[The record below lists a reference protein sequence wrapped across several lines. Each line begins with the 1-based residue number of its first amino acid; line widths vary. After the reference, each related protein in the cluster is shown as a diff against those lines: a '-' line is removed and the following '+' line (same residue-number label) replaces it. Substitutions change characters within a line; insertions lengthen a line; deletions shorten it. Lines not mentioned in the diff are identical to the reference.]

1 MSVLSGMSRLAEE
14 GFARAALQSGCH
26 FSAGLAE
33 ARALMASGR
42 PDEAENVLA
51 TLAAPNARGEVTL
64 ALVRARNLFF
74 ALNRSADAEAAL
86 RAGEEAL
93 AARGLAGSPASLA
106 RTGKDAVRGFTGS
119 GAPLVRT
126 SADAPA
132 ARTLPASLGAMELHA
147 LRARFAFAQG
157 DPRAAL
163 AMAAPVEADPT
174 APDAARVRAAVA
186 MAEALAVCGRRDEA
200 IAVARRWEPACVR
213 YLAGAQAL
221 AHWLAGSLP
230 EATYEAERSY
240 AAATDPQGWAVAAL
254 LLGHVWLSRGD
265 TDAALRWFRESS
277 VLLRACD
284 PVGMRPAALAGIAQA
299 AAQAGDAAHAAKAIA
314 ELDRLPHTSGRGVGE
329 ELGLARAWAA
339 YALGDHTRAIA
350 LATAVLATAE
360 ARGADGFAA
369 RARTELARLAA

>member
-1 MSVLSGMSRLAEE
+1 MPMLAEG
-14 GFARAALQSGCH
+14 GFARAALQSGCR

-33 ARALMASGR
+33 ARALIATGR
-42 PDEAENVLA
+42 PDEAERVLA
-51 TLAAPNARGEVTL
+51 TLVAPSERGEVTL

-74 ALNRSADAEAAL
+74 ALNRTADAEAVL
-86 RAGEEAL
+86 DAGERTL
-93 AARGLAGSPASLA
+93 AVRGLAG
-106 RTGKDAVRGFTGS
+106 
-119 GAPLVRT
+119 GA
-126 SADAPA
+126 A
-132 ARTLPASLGAMELHA
+132 TLGVTELHA

-200 IAVARRWEPACVR
+200 IAVARRWEPACQR
-213 YLAGAQAL
+213 QLAGAQAL
-221 AHWLAGSLP
+221 AQWLAGSLP
-230 EATYEAERSY
+230 EATYEAERAY
-240 AAATDPQGWAVAAL
+240 AAATDPHGWAVAAL

-277 VLLRACD
+277 VLLRGSD

-299 AAQAGDAAHAAKAIA
+299 AAQAGDSDHAQKAIA
-314 ELDRLPHTSGRGVGE
+314 ELDRMPHAAGRGVGE

-339 YALGDHTRAIA
+339 HATGDHGRAVV
-350 LATAVLATAE
+350 LANDVVATAE

-369 RARTELARLAA
+369 RARAELTRLRRGSDPSTNRLVPVF